1 MPKRTRTA
9 RPEGNLIL
17 DIIDTN
23 IYKVQM
29 EFVLS
34 KVGGFLQNPPKLCLS
49 FLFG

>member
-1 MPKRTRTA
+1 MPKKNSNNQTR
-9 RPEGNLIL
+9 RKSHIGY
-17 DIIDTN
+17 TN

-34 KVGGFLQNPPKLCLS
+34 KVGGFPQNPPKLRLS